1 VRGALFAICSIMLLR
16 IDQLASHVAAHA
28 GVSTPLADY
37 ALRAVLTG
45 IGGYLSPA
53 FRQLIAEE
61 LPPPLA
67 HSLQSAANER
77 RPLED
82 RVQLTGMSQGHTREL
97 IASVCKVL
105 AEELSDEALRALCT
119 ALPPATAVL
128 FVPSS
133 PPLDRPYV
141 PYHRQANSVA
151 EPNPHA
157 DYKLSSG
164 RRRVIN
170 EPN

>member
-1 VRGALFAICSIMLLR
+1 MLLR

-37 ALRAVLTG
+37 ALRAVLAG

-61 LPPPLA
+61 LPPALGTA
-67 HSLQSAANER
+67 LQSANGER

-82 RVQLTGMSQGHTREL
+82 RVQLTGMSQSQTREL

-105 AEELSDEALRALCT
+105 AEELSEEAIRALCT
-119 ALPPATAVL
+119 SLPPATAVL
-128 FVPSS
+128 FVPSAPAVE
-133 PPLDRPYV
+133 PPSTL
-141 PYHRQANSVA
+141 HRQTHSVA
-151 EPNPHA
+151 EPNPRGEF
-157 DYKLSSG
+157 KLSSAK
-164 RRRVIN
+164 RRTFD